1 MWIIPF
7 LGKYYFILVD
17 AFSRWIEVHIVD
29 TTSATSSI
37 NVLHKIFFKHGL
49 PKQLVSDNGT
59 AFTSNEF

>member
-37 NVLHKIFFKHGL
+37 NVLHKIFSTHGL